1 MDTDTQGEY
10 LVMTWMQREG
20 VHVETEAETVMS
32 RSQGNPGVAGNQ
44 QKLEETGEGCSP
56 RDFRDRI

>member
-1 MDTDTQGEY
+1 
-10 LVMTWMQREG
+10 MTWMQREG

-32 RSQGNPGVAGNQ
+32 TSQGNPGVAGNQ